1 MLRTALCAVAILAA
15 GNAYAETGGA
25 SYYGPTGNRTANGER
40 YDGSGMT
47 CAHRT
52 AKFGTRLRV
61 TDLRT
66 GRSIVCRVNDRGPFI
81 RGRVIDLS
89 TTSARA
95 LGITRKGVASVR
107 VERVR

>member
-1 MLRTALCAVAILAA
+1 MLRTALFAVAILAA
-15 GNAYAETGGA
+15 VPAHAETGNA
-25 SYYGPTGNRTANGER
+25 SFYGPTGNRTANGER

-52 AKFGTRLRV
+52 AKFGTRFRV

-66 GRSIVCRVNDRGPFI
+66 GRSIVCRVNDRGPWI

-89 TTSARA
+89 TTAARA
-95 LGITRKGVASVR
+95 LGITRRGVAGVR
-107 VERVR
+107 LQRLN